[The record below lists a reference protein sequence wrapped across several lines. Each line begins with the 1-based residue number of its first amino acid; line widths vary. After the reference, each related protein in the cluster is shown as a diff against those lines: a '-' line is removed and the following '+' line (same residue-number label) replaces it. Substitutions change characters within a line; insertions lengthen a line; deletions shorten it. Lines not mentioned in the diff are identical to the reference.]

1 MSGVPKQARRLSV
14 LGAITGLLVL
24 SALMRV
30 GVVAGM
36 AQAVG
41 VDSPVAEAAGA
52 GEDIPAL
59 LDAFRSREER
69 VIARESLVEE
79 REQALAR
86 ASAEV
91 EERLVAL
98 HDAEASLAALVALAD
113 SAASD
118 DLARLTAVYENMR
131 PAEAAALFESM
142 DPAFSAGFLGMMDP
156 VAAAAIMGRL
166 SPGTAYSISAV
177 LAGRNVS
184 APDR

>member
-1 MSGVPKQARRLSV
+1 MNVLPLKHRRLTV
-14 LGAITGLLVL
+14 LGAITALLVA

-30 GVVAGM
+30 GMVAGA

-41 VDSPVAEAAGA
+41 IEADAEGPATAA
-52 GEDIPAL
+52 EDIPAL

-69 VIARESLVEE
+69 LTARELLVEE

-86 ASAEV
+86 TSVEV

-98 HDAEASLAALVALAD
+98 HDAEAALAAMVALAD

-131 PAEAAALFESM
+131 PAEAATLFESM
-142 DPAFSAGFLGMMDP
+142 DPTFSAGFLGMMDP

-166 SPGTAYSISAV
+166 SPGIAYSISAV
-177 LAGRNVS
+177 LAGRNSS